1 MTFEFHPQE
10 AEQRRTPSAI
20 DPERYMSKKEI
31 AERDYEEVV
40 DWREKQYDEN
50 VKENPKAESMR
61 DNLKVH
67 NGIVLD
73 YALDLI
79 EKQGLSPEEKT
90 EAIIATMMH
99 DGGKLSSDILDHHT
113 KGVEYAGKMLDEM
126 MGQKFN
132 GVEITEEIKQKIKEA
147 IERHMNHPYLVEKN
161 KGERFPEPQGKVDK
175 VVFDAD
181 MLANIGFKNVAFRLI
196 NEGNFNEDQKKA
208 QENGTTTMEEM
219 FKNVMQGVE
228 QLDKVVLS
236 PEAKEIAGERIGNA
250 REIFEHL
257 KTRLREIQDMFSAEG
272 RFDLSSIKAKGG
284 TELVKKLLNEEIEKA
299 AIELGI
305 DSKIVGKLKM

>member
-1 MTFEFHPQE
+1 V
-10 AEQRRTPSAI
+10 R
-20 DPERYMSKKEI
+20 
-31 AERDYEEVV
+31 
-40 DWREKQYDEN
+40 REKQYDEN